1 MLALETLLQ
10 ELSTLA
16 SSYTSLGT
24 RLSLAA
30 GELSNLGT
38 PPSASLLEEAS
49 RYQQTFERLRNR
61 ALGLAKEAGLAAGA
75 VPANLV
81 SVRELE
87 AFVRSLMPV
96 GSPETVQQ
104 QALSLVDRVLAIRYN
119 GSSDAQAA
127 LTDCH
132 NQARQ
137 VRGLIATSSA
147 MNLPQVAI
155 SLVKGNHP
163 LCALLS
169 LVDEADRLDDDR
181 WVQLEDTVA
190 RSFGRSLAVAASR
203 RKLQIGGSS
212 IASPTAAPTTAPTTQ
227 SVSPLTASDVVF
239 GANMP
244 STTGAIALEVT
255 VHVGGIGDRTF
266 SDREFAG
273 TQGESRALEGMT
285 IHFQQPIP
293 GLGIRYMGHLENK
306 GDTPWVGE
314 GEYVGSRG
322 ENRRLEGFAIEL
334 TGPEADRY
342 QISYQGHFAR
352 YGDSNIVKNGEFCGL
367 RGEGLRLEALK
378 VWIDRQ

>member
-38 PPSASLLEEAS
+38 PPSASLLEEVG
-49 RYQQTFERLRNR
+49 RYQQTFERLRDR
-61 ALGLAKEAGLAAGA
+61 ALGLAKEAGLAADA

-87 AFVRSLMPV
+87 SFVRSLMPV

-104 QALSLVDRVLAIRYN
+104 QALALIDRVLAIRYH
-119 GSSDAQAA
+119 GTSDAQAA
-127 LTDCH
+127 LADCH

-147 MNLPQVAI
+147 TNLPQVAV

-203 RKLQIGGSS
+203 RKLQIGGG
-212 IASPTAAPTTAPTTQ
+212 PVAATSAPQ
-227 SVSPLTASDVVF
+227 SVSPLTAADVVF
-239 GANMP
+239 GANVP
-244 STTGAIALEVT
+244 AATGAIGLEVL
-255 VHVGGIGDRTF
+255 VHIGGIGDRTF

-273 TQGESRALEGMT
+273 TRGESRSLEGMQ
-285 IHFQQPIP
+285 IRFKQPIP

-352 YGDSNIVKNGEFCGL
+352 YGDSNIMKNGEFCGL
-367 RGEGLRLEALK
+367 RGESLRLEALK
-378 VWIDRQ
+378 VWIDRK

>member
-49 RYQQTFERLRNR
+49 RYQQTFERLRDR

-87 AFVRSLMPV
+87 SFVRSLMPV

-104 QALSLVDRVLAIRYN
+104 QALALVDRVLAIRYD
-119 GSSDAQAA
+119 GTSDAQAA

-181 WVQLEDTVA
+181 WVQLEETVA
-190 RSFGRSLAVAASR
+190 RSFGRALAVAASR
-203 RKLQIGGSS
+203 RKLHIGGSPV
-212 IASPTAAPTTAPTTQ
+212 AAAAPVAAPASQ
-227 SVSPLTASDVVF
+227 SVSPLTAADVVF
-239 GANMP
+239 GANRP
-244 STTGAIALEVT
+244 SATGAIGLEVT
-255 VHVGGIGDRTF
+255 VHIGGIGDRTF
-266 SDREFAG
+266 GDREFAG

-285 IHFQQPIP
+285 LRFKQPIP

-342 QISYQGHFAR
+342 QVSYQGHFAR